1 MIGTYDITSFNEL
14 PLTVPVQQ
22 LLEHMPEAIH
32 NAAACI
38 TLRKDFILVKAN
50 DPSSYVYLV
59 LSGRMEALAEYSS
72 GINYSFTEFTA
83 FDLIGE
89 MEAITGDPFYAATIK
104 AQTTCK
110 VIRLSKEAFLDW
122 MRQSPIASF
131 TLCQLVIKKL
141 FSQIKTDRNFLF
153 LDAIDRFT
161 LHLISCYQKRSIDS
175 TLFLKS
181 TRQQIADEIGFC
193 TKTVNRC
200 VKRLSQKGYLTL
212 EHNKIIVNAKQY
224 EQLTT
229 LNRKQSNS

>member
-1 MIGTYDITSFNEL
+1 MLGIYDVTSFNEL
-14 PLTVPVQQ
+14 TLSAPVRQMLQ
-22 LLEHMPEAIH
+22 HMPEAIR
-32 NAAACI
+32 NASSRV
-38 TLRKDFILVKAN
+38 TLRKDSILVKAN
-50 DPSSYVYLV
+50 DPSDYVYLV

-83 FDLIGE
+83 FDIIGE
-89 MEAITGDPFYAATIK
+89 MEAITGDSHYAVTIK

-110 VIRLSKEAFLDW
+110 TICMSKETFLDW
-122 MRQSPIASF
+122 MRQSPDASF
-131 TLCQLVIKKL
+131 TLCQLVTKKL

-153 LDAIDRFT
+153 LDAIDRFV
-161 LHLISCYQKRSIDS
+161 LHLIACYQKRSVDS

-212 EHNKIIVNAKQY
+212 ERNKIVVSKEQY
-224 EQLTT
+224 EKLTA
-229 LNRKQSNS
+229 LNIRQSN